1 MYKNINFPEGTKT
14 ESIQHLW
21 LDYYDKDYEYKG
33 YVELDILRSYV
44 NGVVMGTYRDF
55 DFSKVTEID
64 SYGSSLLDYTY
75 YPTINL
81 TSCQKWHSFLSISNG
96 NYPKIVFEGSL
107 ENLQVA
113 NNNGT
118 NFDGVVFYYPT
129 GQPTNVLRNRFT
141 TSKFIPYGD
150 VPVKL
155 RVLKDDAWMD
165 GTSPILYDGDEM
177 NYKGGGLYEITKT
190 VLPRKRFN
198 FPITIGEYF
207 IKSPDVSDT
216 ESIIYLGDN
225 SGNVHTIEG
234 ADILNYATDNSNGW
248 FYDATNNGITNND
261 IGSNGSTTLTLSIP
275 SLTIDIVYGQSSE
288 KNYDFLTVLD
298 ADGKIL
304 FTAKGI
310 DGADK
315 TATIN
320 NTSNTYIF
328 KYSKDG
334 SGDNGS
340 DSCWI
345 NSITYTQLPDYPDN

>member
-1 MYKNINFPEGTKT
+1 MYKNINFPDGTKT
-14 ESIQHLW
+14 ESIQYFW
-21 LDYYDKDYEYKG
+21 LDAYDKDYEYKG
-33 YVELDILRSYV
+33 YVELKIFRGYS
-44 NGVVMGTYRDF
+44 NGTVMGVYRDF
-55 DFSKVTEID
+55 DFSKVTELD
-64 SYGSSLLDYTY
+64 SYGSTVLTNAY

-81 TSCQKWHSFLSISNG
+81 TSCQKFNLSAPNG
-96 NYPKIVFEGSL
+96 KIVFEGSL
-107 ENLQVA
+107 ENLQEVKI
-113 NNNGT
+113 T
-118 NFDGVVFYYPT
+118 GVINENAVFYYPS
-129 GQPTNVLRNRFT
+129 GEPTNVLQNTFT

-155 RVLKDDAWMD
+155 RVLKDGAWMD
-165 GTSPILYDGDEM
+165 GSESILYDGEEM

-207 IKSPDVSDT
+207 FKSPDVSDG

-248 FYDATNNGITNND
+248 FYDETNNGITNND
-261 IGSNGSTTLTLSIP
+261 IGNNQSTTLTLSIP

-288 KNYDFLTVLD
+288 KNYDYMTVLD

-304 FTAKGI
+304 FTAKGVE
-310 DGADK
+310 GTDK

-320 NTSNTYIF
+320 NTSNTYVF
-328 KYSKDG
+328 KYSKDT
-334 SGDNGS
+334 SGDNGT

-345 NSITYTQLPDYPDN
+345 NSITYTQLPDYPTN

>member
-14 ESIQHLW
+14 ESIQYLW

-33 YVELDILRSYV
+33 YVELDISRSYS
-44 NGVVMGTYRDF
+44 NGAVRGVYRDF

-64 SYGSSLLDYTY
+64 SYGLTVLDNTY
-75 YPTINL
+75 YPTIDL
-81 TSCQKWHSFLSISNG
+81 TSCQKWQSNLSSSNS
-96 NYPKIVFEGSL
+96 NQPKIVFEGSL
-107 ENLQVA
+107 QNLQVVINSGA
-113 NNNGT
+113 NLEGI
-118 NFDGVVFYYPT
+118 VFYYPT
-129 GQPTNVLRNRFT
+129 GQPTNVLRSSFT

-155 RVLKDDAWMD
+155 RVLKDGAWMD
-165 GTSPILYDGDEM
+165 GTESILYDGVEM

-198 FPITIGEYF
+198 FPITVGEYLF
-207 IKSPDVSDT
+207 KSPDVSDS

-225 SGNVHTIEG
+225 SGNFHTIEG

-261 IGSNGSTTLTLSIP
+261 IGNNGSTTLTLSIP
-275 SLTIDIVYGQSSE
+275 SLSIDIVYGQSSE
-288 KNYDFLTVLD
+288 KNYDFMSVLD
-298 ADGKIL
+298 ADGNII
-304 FTAKGI
+304 FTAKGV
-310 DGADK
+310 DGTDK

-320 NTSNTYIF
+320 NTSNTYVF
-328 KYSKDG
+328 KYSKDT
-334 SGDNGS
+334 SSDYGS

-345 NSITYTQLPDYPDN
+345 NSITYNQLPDYPEN